1 MWISPEYVPSSRCV
15 VDRERVILVIGDL
28 QLASPYPERGTAYLR
43 EITCPESF
51 IGGAPCPPPP
61 IASTSPL
68 DPNSARRL
76 NNGT

>member
-28 QLASPYPERGTAYLR
+28 QLASYTLENRTAYLR

-68 DPNSARRL
+68 DPSSARRL